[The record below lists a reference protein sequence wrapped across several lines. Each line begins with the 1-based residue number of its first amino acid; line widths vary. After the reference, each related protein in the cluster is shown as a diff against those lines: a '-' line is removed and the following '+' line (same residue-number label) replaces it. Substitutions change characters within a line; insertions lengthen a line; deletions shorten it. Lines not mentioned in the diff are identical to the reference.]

1 MMTMLV
7 SRAQL
12 GAAVAEA
19 RIKAGLTQL
28 ELAKRAELDEATI
41 KALEQGQYKPES
53 GELSRLA
60 EALGVDELE
69 LLRRPSPG
77 YLII

>member
-1 MMTMLV
+1 V
-7 SRAQL
+7 
-12 GAAVAEA
+12 
-19 RIKAGLTQL
+19 
-28 ELAKRAELDEATI
+28 
-41 KALEQGQYKPES
+41 ALEQGKYKPQS
-53 GELSRLA
+53 HELSRLA

>member
-1 MMTMLV
+1 MVILRYSITVVDPDQREEMMTMLV

-28 ELAKRAELDEATI
+28 ELAKRADLDAPPDGGRCDAGGSAS
-41 KALEQGQYKPES
+41 ALLP
-53 GELSRLA
+53 A
-60 EALGVDELE
+60 
-69 LLRRPSPG
+69 
-77 YLII
+77 

>member
-1 MMTMLV
+1 MLV

-12 GAAVAEA
+12 GAAIAEA
-19 RIKAGLTQL
+19 RAKAGLTQL
-28 ELAKRAELDEATI
+28 ELAIRAGLEESTI
-41 KALEQGQYKPES
+41 ITLEQGHYKPES
-53 GELSRLA
+53 NELSRIA
-60 EALGVDELE
+60 DALGVDELE

>member
-1 MMTMLV
+1 MLV

-12 GAAVAEA
+12 GAAIAEA
-19 RIKAGLTQL
+19 RTKAGLTQS
-28 ELAKRAELDEATI
+28 ELAQRTGLEETKIIE
-41 KALEQGQYKPES
+41 LEQGHYKPES
-53 GELSRLA
+53 NELSRVA